1 MPTQPVGDVELY
13 YELHGAG
20 QPVVL
25 IHGLAGDCNA
35 WNAQIEV
42 LSKDYR
48 VLAFDN
54 RGAGRSSAPDY
65 PYTTKHFADDTIA
78 LMDAVGISEP
88 AHVVGRSMGG
98 AIAQEITLAYPDR
111 VRSLIITASFGK
123 LDRYGYQIL
132 YNINEVV
139 KAQGFAAA
147 ARHQSLFFFPPP
159 YFNENQEQL
168 DAFEERLTEAAG
180 PVRGYSNATHACL
193 THDSLDRLHQVKCP
207 TLVMAGGQ
215 DVLCAA
221 DASRAI
227 AERVPNCKLRV
238 YEQASH
244 FFLIQCYEEAMA
256 DLKNFI
262 DKHAA

>member
-1 MPTQPVGDVELY
+1 MPVQSVGDVELY
-13 YELHGAG
+13 YELHGEG
-20 QPVVL
+20 QPIVL
-25 IHGLAGDCNA
+25 LHGLAGDCNA
-35 WNAQIEV
+35 WKPQIEV
-42 LSKDYR
+42 LSKQYR
-48 VLAFDN
+48 VLALDN

-65 PYTTKHFADDTIA
+65 PYTTRHFADDTIA

-98 AIAQEITLAYPDR
+98 AIAQEITLAHPHR
-111 VRSLIITASFGK
+111 VRSLAITASFGK

-132 YNINEVV
+132 HNINEVV

-168 DAFEERLTEAAG
+168 DAVEEMLANATG
-180 PVRGYSNATHACL
+180 PVHGYSHGTHACL

-207 TLVMAGGQ
+207 TLVMTGGR

-227 AERVPNCKLRV
+227 AERIPNCRLRV
-238 YEQASH
+238 YEEASH

-262 DKHAA
+262 DEHAA

>member
-1 MPTQPVGDVELY
+1 MPTQTVGDVELY
-13 YELHGAG
+13 YELHGEG
-20 QPVVL
+20 QPIVL
-25 IHGLAGDCNA
+25 LHGLAGDCSA
-35 WNAQIEV
+35 WKAQIEV

-48 VLAFDN
+48 ILALDN

-65 PYTTKHFADDTIA
+65 PYTTRHFADDTIA

-111 VRSLIITASFGK
+111 VRSLVITASFGK
-123 LDRYGYQIL
+123 LDRYGYRIL
-132 YNINEVV
+132 HNINEVV

-147 ARHQSLFFFPPP
+147 ARHQALFFFPPP
-159 YFNENQEQL
+159 YFNENKEQL
-168 DAFEERLTEAAG
+168 DAVEEMLANATG
-180 PVRGYSNATHACL
+180 PVHGYSHGTHACL

-207 TLVMAGGQ
+207 TLVMTGGR

-227 AERVPNCKLRV
+227 AERIPNCKLRV
-238 YEQASH
+238 YEPASH
-244 FFLIQCYEEAMA
+244 FFLIQCYEESMA

-262 DKHAA
+262 DEHAA

>member
-1 MPTQPVGDVELY
+1 MPTQTVGDVELY
-13 YELHGAG
+13 YELHGEG
-20 QPVVL
+20 QPIVL
-25 IHGLAGDCNA
+25 LHGLAGDCSA
-35 WNAQIEV
+35 WKAQIEV

-48 VLAFDN
+48 ILALDN

-98 AIAQEITLAYPDR
+98 AIAQEITLAWPDR
-111 VRSLIITASFGK
+111 VRSLVITASFGK
-123 LDRYGYQIL
+123 LDRYGYRIL
-132 YNINEVV
+132 HNINEVV

-147 ARHQSLFFFPPP
+147 ARHQALFFFPPP
-159 YFNENQEQL
+159 YFNENKEQL
-168 DAFEERLTEAAG
+168 DAVEEMLANATG
-180 PVRGYSNATHACL
+180 PVHGYSHGTHACL

-207 TLVMAGGQ
+207 TLVMTGGR

-227 AERVPNCKLRV
+227 AERIPNCKLRV
-238 YEQASH
+238 YEPASH
-244 FFLIQCYEEAMA
+244 FFLIQCYEESMA

-262 DKHAA
+262 DEHAA

>member
-1 MPTQPVGDVELY
+1 MPTQTVGDVELY
-13 YELHGAG
+13 YELHGEG
-20 QPVVL
+20 QPIVL
-25 IHGLAGDCNA
+25 LHGLAGDCSA
-35 WNAQIEV
+35 WKAQIEV

-48 VLAFDN
+48 ILALDN

-65 PYTTKHFADDTIA
+65 PYTTRHFADDTIA

-98 AIAQEITLAYPDR
+98 AIAQEITLAWPDR
-111 VRSLIITASFGK
+111 VRSLVITASFGK
-123 LDRYGYQIL
+123 LDRYGYRIL
-132 YNINEVV
+132 HNINEVV

-147 ARHQSLFFFPPP
+147 ARHQALFFFPPP
-159 YFNENQEQL
+159 YFNENKEQL
-168 DAFEERLTEAAG
+168 DAVEEMLANATG
-180 PVRGYSNATHACL
+180 PVHGYSHGTHACL

-207 TLVMAGGQ
+207 TLVMTGGR

-227 AERVPNCKLRV
+227 AERIPNCKLRV
-238 YEQASH
+238 YEPASH
-244 FFLIQCYEEAMA
+244 FFLIQCYEESMA

-262 DKHAA
+262 DEHAA

>member
-1 MPTQPVGDVELY
+1 MPTQTVGDVELY
-13 YELHGAG
+13 YELHGEG
-20 QPVVL
+20 QPIVL
-25 IHGLAGDCNA
+25 LHGLAGDCSA
-35 WNAQIEV
+35 WKAQIEV

-48 VLAFDN
+48 ILALDN

-65 PYTTKHFADDTIA
+65 PYTTRHFADDTIA

-111 VRSLIITASFGK
+111 VRSLVITASFGK
-123 LDRYGYQIL
+123 LDRYGYRIL
-132 YNINEVV
+132 HNINEVV

-147 ARHQSLFFFPPP
+147 ARHQALFFFPPP
-159 YFNENQEQL
+159 YFNENKEQL
-168 DAFEERLTEAAG
+168 DAVEEMLANATG
-180 PVRGYSNATHACL
+180 PVHGYSHGTHACL

-207 TLVMAGGQ
+207 TLVMTGGR

-227 AERVPNCKLRV
+227 AERIPNCRLRV
-238 YEQASH
+238 YEPASH
-244 FFLIQCYEEAMA
+244 FFLIQCYEESMA

-262 DKHAA
+262 DEHAA

>member
-1 MPTQPVGDVELY
+1 MPTQTVGDVELY
-13 YELHGAG
+13 YELHGEG
-20 QPVVL
+20 QPIVL
-25 IHGLAGDCNA
+25 LHGLAGDCSA
-35 WNAQIEV
+35 WKAQIEV

-48 VLAFDN
+48 ILALDN

-98 AIAQEITLAYPDR
+98 AIAQEITLAWPDR
-111 VRSLIITASFGK
+111 VRSLVITASFGK
-123 LDRYGYQIL
+123 LDRYGYRIL
-132 YNINEVV
+132 HNINEVV

-147 ARHQSLFFFPPP
+147 ARHQALFFFPPP
-159 YFNENQEQL
+159 YFNENKEQL
-168 DAFEERLTEAAG
+168 DAVEEMLSNATG
-180 PVRGYSNATHACL
+180 PVHGYSHGTHACL

-207 TLVMAGGQ
+207 TLVMTGGR

-227 AERVPNCKLRV
+227 AERIPNCRLRV
-238 YEQASH
+238 YEPASH
-244 FFLIQCYEEAMA
+244 FFLIQCYEESMA

-262 DKHAA
+262 DANAG

>member
-1 MPTQPVGDVELY
+1 MPTQTVGDVELY
-13 YELHGAG
+13 YELHGEG
-20 QPVVL
+20 QPIVL
-25 IHGLAGDCNA
+25 LHGLAGDCSA
-35 WNAQIEV
+35 WKAQIEV

-48 VLAFDN
+48 ILALDN

-65 PYTTKHFADDTIA
+65 PYTTRHFADDTIA

-98 AIAQEITLAYPDR
+98 AIAQEITLAWPDR
-111 VRSLIITASFGK
+111 VRSLVITASFGK
-123 LDRYGYQIL
+123 LDRYGYRIL
-132 YNINEVV
+132 HNINEVV

-147 ARHQSLFFFPPP
+147 ARHQALFFFPPP
-159 YFNENQEQL
+159 YFNENKEQL
-168 DAFEERLTEAAG
+168 DAVEEMLANATG
-180 PVRGYSNATHACL
+180 PVHGYSHGTHACL

-207 TLVMAGGQ
+207 TLVMTGGR

-227 AERVPNCKLRV
+227 AERIPNCKLRI
-238 YEQASH
+238 YEPASH
-244 FFLIQCYEEAMA
+244 FFLIQCYEESMA

-262 DKHAA
+262 DEHAA

>member
-1 MPTQPVGDVELY
+1 MPTQTVGDVELY

-25 IHGLAGDCNA
+25 IHGLAGNCNA
-35 WNAQIEV
+35 WKAQIEV

-48 VLAFDN
+48 VLALDN

-65 PYTTKHFADDTIA
+65 PYTTRHFADDTIG
-78 LMDAVGISEP
+78 LMDAVGITEP

-111 VRSLIITASFGK
+111 VRSLVITASFGK

-132 YNINEVV
+132 HNINEVV

-147 ARHQSLFFFPPP
+147 ARHQSLFFFPPA
-159 YFNENQEQL
+159 YFNKHPEQL
-168 DAFEERLTEAAG
+168 DAFEETLTDAAG
-180 PVRGYSNATHACL
+180 PVSGYSNATHACL
-193 THDSLDRLHQVKCP
+193 THDSLDRLHRVKCP
-207 TLVMAGGQ
+207 ALVMTGGK

-221 DASRAI
+221 DCSRAI
-227 AERVPNCKLRV
+227 AERIPDCRLRV
-238 YEQASH
+238 YDEASH
-244 FFLIQCYEEAMA
+244 FFLVQCYEESMA

>member
-1 MPTQPVGDVELY
+1 MPTQTVGDVDLY

-20 QPVVL
+20 QPIVL
-25 IHGLAGDCNA
+25 IHGLAGDCDA
-35 WNAQIEV
+35 WNSQVEV
-42 LSKDYR
+42 FSKDYR

-65 PYTTKHFADDTIA
+65 PYTTKHFADDTIG
-78 LMDAVGISEP
+78 LMDAVGITEP

-111 VRSLIITASFGK
+111 VRSLVITASFGK

-132 YNINEVV
+132 SNINEVV

-147 ARHQSLFFFPPP
+147 ARHQSLFFFPPA

-168 DAFEERLTEAAG
+168 DAFEERLTNAAG

-207 TLVMAGGQ
+207 ALVMTGGR

-227 AERVPNCKLRV
+227 AERIPNCKLRV
-238 YEQASH
+238 YEEASH
-244 FFLIQCYEEAMA
+244 FFLVQCYEESMA

-262 DKHAA
+262 DEQAA